1 MWWGVS
7 FLYKTLFRFLNDT
20 YYEQSSNMTEG
31 QIPLLIHVQISNL
44 SWEFVSRAD
53 WILVLS
59 PPIKQRLPGLEE
71 VGIIVETGVDGFTEH
86 VLKDYSDIIGHSS
99 FSFTWLLNQNAEL
112 LLHVYSFILALQG
125 AQGNGESRFL
135 KKSEIDMALAL
146 KDSILWLRNQEI
158 KLIDSGSIINANR
171 SRVIVPKE
179 DVSDSHK
186 EKLHREGEIEARLW
200 SIGCIVMQGKWTKTL
215 KESSR

>member
-1 MWWGVS
+1 M
-7 FLYKTLFRFLNDT
+7 
-20 YYEQSSNMTEG
+20 
-31 QIPLLIHVQISNL
+31 
-44 SWEFVSRAD
+44 
-53 WILVLS
+53 
-59 PPIKQRLPGLEE
+59 
-71 VGIIVETGVDGFTEH
+71 
-86 VLKDYSDIIGHSS
+86 
-99 FSFTWLLNQNAEL
+99 
-112 LLHVYSFILALQG
+112 YSFILALQG

-186 EKLHREGEIEARLW
+186 EKLHREGEIEARL
-200 SIGCIVMQGKWTKTL
+200 
-215 KESSR
+215 